1 VHANWLAGSV
11 AHAMR
16 SRRLDD
22 RRQDARPSRI
32 FWAVSAI
39 LQALDNRSK
48 RLMMTTREATRS
60 VIHSKAGSSLTAVT
74 LLLRDAVASTRFW
87 TIKDLPG
94 NCISVPCLPNAPPPT
109 HQQVAIWWR
118 VPEDAFKSIVNGMTI
133 TVVFNLRGGMPGTK
147 GSGRHKGGT
156 SEGSGRHKGGTSA
169 GSGRKPEGVWP
180 HATLPD
186 GIVLYVDPKDG
197 TCQYPDSE
205 NLQGPALLKMLAKVR
220 ADHRRKLKK
229 SQPASF
235 TVHTD
240 ETKGDEMTTP
250 TTTAKRN
257 RPRGPAP
264 FGKRWNGYDWE
275 DCDKAAAQHAAVKA
289 KREAEGRRGPGRPSL
304 HHVSRR
310 LKQKGLQPLSKS
322 R

>member
-1 VHANWLAGSV
+1 MHANWLAGSV

-133 TVVFNLRGGMPGTK
+133 TVVFDLRGGMPGTK

-169 GSGRKPEGVWP
+169 GSVESQRVCGR
-180 HATLPD
+180 TLRS
-186 GIVLYVDPKDG
+186 LM
-197 TCQYPDSE
+197 
-205 NLQGPALLKMLAKVR
+205 ALCCTWVQRTARASIQTQKIYRALRFSKCWLKYELI
-220 ADHRRKLKK
+220 
-229 SQPASF
+229 
-235 TVHTD
+235 
-240 ETKGDEMTTP
+240 
-250 TTTAKRN
+250 TA
-257 RPRGPAP
+257 G
-264 FGKRWNGYDWE
+264 
-275 DCDKAAAQHAAVKA
+275 
-289 KREAEGRRGPGRPSL
+289 S
-304 HHVSRR
+304 
-310 LKQKGLQPLSKS
+310 
-322 R
+322 